1 MIWWKRD
8 IGAWRAKTAHLTPL
22 EKGVYGELLDHC
34 YSTQMPL
41 PINLDACTR
50 IAGAKSAVEV
60 HAVEKVLVSLFEKTP
75 DGFVNKRVEAE
86 IAKYLSKH
94 NNKSESA
101 TEAWAKRKA
110 LKLKVAK

>member
-41 PINLDACTR
+41 PVNLDACSR
-50 IAGAKSAVEV
+50 IAGATTAVEV
-60 HAVEKVLVSLFEKTP
+60 RAVEKVLTSLFEKTP
-75 DGFVNKRVEAE
+75 DGFVNKRAEAE

-94 NNKSESA
+94 QNKSESA

-110 LKLKVAK
+110 VSLKVAK